1 MPNLGATDRSLQKVC
16 FVVWLLNLVFYC
28 LNMWCHVTNK
38 SVELEIENVEI
49 WSGSHVSTEI
59 LLLIFVLL
67 YTIAFVVFI
76 VLARQCSSEL
86 EISGKIKTPM
96 VYFFNPT
103 ERLAKCLSKR
113 CLQSFVSFVDE
124 SALELR
130 DICRQLFWIQMERFF
145 L

>member
-1 MPNLGATDRSLQKVC
+1 MDIPLKTVGLFCANLGATDRSLQKVC

-28 LNMWCHVTNK
+28 LSMWCRVTNK

-59 LLLIFVLL
+59 LLLIFVLHVL

-76 VLARQCSSEL
+76 VLTRQCSGEL

-103 ERLAKCLSKR
+103 ERLANSCLSNR
-113 CLQSFVSFVDE
+113 GLQSFRVV
-124 SALELR
+124 
-130 DICRQLFWIQMERFF
+130 CG
-145 L
+145 

>member
-16 FVVWLLNLVFYC
+16 FVVWLLVFYC

-38 SVELEIENVEI
+38 SIELEIENVEI

-59 LLLIFVLL
+59 LLFIFVLL

-96 VYFFNPT
+96 FYFFNPT
-103 ERLAKCLSKR
+103 ERLANSCLSKR
-113 CLQSFVSFVDE
+113 GLQSFVSFVDE

-130 DICRQLFWIQMERFF
+130 GIGRQLLWIQMERFF